1 MIPVGRFFSLF
12 DFFDRSNIFCLQ
24 FLSQYR
30 QCSLKNL
37 RLNHCLR
44 FCIAFFLLL
53 TKSYKV
59 LQYSKPKLNLVG
71 NKAKGRISKW
81 VFQENKAG
89 QIFRKTNISYPLI
102 STRTCAYQR
111 VRNVRFSEILAC
123 FVSLKYPFWDSPFC
137 LITDNLIHRFKY
149 YYTVLKRNIGNYAT
163 HFLYISAFCF
173 SKYLRKN
180 YFQTLNTVLCRGCAY
195 GK

>member
-44 FCIAFFLLL
+44 FYIAFFLLL
-53 TKSYKV
+53 TKSYQV
-59 LQYSKPKLNLVG
+59 LQYSKPKLNFVG

-81 VFQENKAG
+81 MFQENKAG

-102 STRTCAYQR
+102 STRTCAYQG

-123 FVSLKYPFWDSPFC
+123 FVSLKDSFWDSPFW

-149 YYTVLKRNIGNYAT
+149 YYTVLKLNIGNYAT
-163 HFLYISAFCF
+163 HFLYISAFCS

-180 YFQTLNTVLCRGCAY
+180 YFQTLNTALSWLCLW
-195 GK
+195 